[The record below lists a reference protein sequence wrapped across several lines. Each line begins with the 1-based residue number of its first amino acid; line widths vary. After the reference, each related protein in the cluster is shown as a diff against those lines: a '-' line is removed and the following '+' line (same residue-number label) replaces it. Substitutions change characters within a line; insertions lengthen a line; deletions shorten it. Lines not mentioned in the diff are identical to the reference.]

1 MGWVE
6 RAGWRAITLD
16 QGGRGDRA
24 WVPDGAYASPDFAG
38 APPPTGVRP
47 VAIGASLGGLAF
59 PAGAGNG
66 RRSGVRRA
74 RARVFADAT
83 IRFLAARFLRRLLNG
98 AG

>member
-24 WVPDGAYASPDFAG
+24 WVPDFAA
-38 APPPTGVRP
+38 APPPTGVKP

>member
-24 WVPDGAYASPDFAG
+24 WVPDGAYASPDFAA
-38 APPPTGVRP
+38 APPPTGVKP
-47 VAIGASLGGLAF
+47 VAIGASRRPRL